1 LQDRAEQAVRTNL
14 SASGGLQL
22 DNSSASIASLTPD
35 GTMNGGGAAATPSST
50 SSAPLGGFSSNSSSW
65 VRTTRGSEG
74 AHTAGAAAGMTTP
87 LGFGFSKS
95 PQAGLQERVA
105 AAAAAAAA
113 ERSDWATPQAAR
125 GRKAG
130 SSSGMAAEGA
140 GTPFFTPMPRGSR
153 ANGEDGN

>member
-1 LQDRAEQAVRTNL
+1 VRTNL

-22 DNSSASIASLTPD
+22 DATSASVASLTSD
-35 GTMNGGGAAATPSST
+35 GALNGGGAGATPSST
-50 SSAPLGGFSSNSSSW
+50 NSAPLGGFSSNSSSLL
-65 VRTTRGSEG
+65 RATRGSEG
-74 AHTAGAAAGMTTP
+74 GHGAGAAAGMTTP
-87 LGFGFSKS
+87 LGFGFSRS
-95 PQAGLQERVA
+95 PQAGLEERVA

-113 ERSDWATPQAAR
+113 ERNDWATPQAAR

-153 ANGEDGN
+153 GGGEDGN